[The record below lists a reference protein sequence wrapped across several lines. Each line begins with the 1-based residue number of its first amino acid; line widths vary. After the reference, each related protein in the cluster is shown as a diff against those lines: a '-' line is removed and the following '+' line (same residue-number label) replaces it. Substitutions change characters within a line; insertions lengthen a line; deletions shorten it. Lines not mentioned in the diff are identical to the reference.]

1 METKDKIYIALIL
14 TVLLALFYK
23 GCSNENLIDTINKLE
38 NEKASLNI
46 DLKANE
52 SIGSVKTTTTVRVD
66 TVVETILK
74 PTVERRDS
82 FIFIPAQV
90 DTLEIINKFFT
101 QKYEEY
107 NYIDTAIALSAYWNV
122 YQNNVKFDS
131 IKYQVFRKT
140 ILKNNTVT
148 IIKQPFRWGIGM
160 MGGFKQNFVFG
171 PHINLSTKKVN
182 VGIGY
187 DVVSNGAMISLDANF
202 YRK

>member
-23 GCSNENLIDTINKLE
+23 GCSNEDLIATINKLE

-90 DTLEIINKFFT
+90 DTLAIINNFFT
-101 QKYEEY
+101 HKYEEY
-107 NYIDTAIALSAYWNV
+107 NYTDTAIALNAYWNV

-148 IIKQPFRWGIGM
+148 IIKQPFRWGIGI
-160 MGGFKQNFVFG
+160 MGGHNQNFVFS
-171 PHINLSTKKVN
+171 PHINVSTKKVN
-182 VGIGY
+182 IGIGY

>member
-90 DTLEIINKFFT
+90 DTLAIINKFFT

-131 IKYQVFRKT
+131 IIYKVFRKT
-140 ILKNNTVT
+140 VVQNNTVT
-148 IIKQPFRWGIGM
+148 ILQHKFRWGIGIVS
-160 MGGFKQNFVFG
+160 GYNQKFVFG
-171 PHINLSTKKVN
+171 PHINVSTKKIN

-187 DVVSNGAMISLDANF
+187 DAVSNGTMISLDANF
-202 YRK
+202 YNK